1 MNADRDNLEN
11 APIPEEPVFA
21 DGELLRPGAETSDA
35 EAWLRDH
42 PDAAGEVQSL
52 RNFVSMWQDYTVS
65 EPLPAAW
72 ERTLQNIE
80 CSLAQPRPRPVPW
93 GGSLLS
99 RLGLGGLV
107 AAGFAGL
114 LAVRFLLPGTEPKA
128 TEPVLIAEEPYPV
141 ASSDEITIIS
151 MDPRESRSLVV
162 GRPPIPGDLEWAN
175 FDDVTVE
182 NAKPNAENQVPEM
195 HKSGN
200 KPMIVPTGSWGGT
213 DKE

>member
-11 APIPEEPVFA
+11 NPIPEDPAFA
-21 DGELLRPGAETSDA
+21 DSEPLHPAAEM
-35 EAWLRDH
+35 EAWLGSH
-42 PDAAGEVQSL
+42 PEAAGEVQSL
-52 RNFVSMWQDYTVS
+52 RGFVNLWQDYTIP
-65 EPLPAAW
+65 EPLPSTW
-72 ERTLQNIE
+72 DRTLQNIE
-80 CSLAQPRPRPVPW
+80 NTLAQPRPRPVPW

-114 LAVRFLLPGTEPKA
+114 LTVRFLMPGPDPKT
-128 TEPVLIAEEPYPV
+128 TEPVVIAEEPYPV

-151 MDPRESRSLVV
+151 MDPRESRNLVV
-162 GRPPIPGDLEWAN
+162 GRTPIPGDLDWAN
-175 FDDVTVE
+175 FEDVTVE

-195 HKSGN
+195 HKTGN

>member
-11 APIPEEPVFA
+11 NPVPEDPALA
-21 DGELLRPGAETSDA
+21 DGDLMLPGCEMQ
-35 EAWLRDH
+35 AWLHNH
-42 PDAAGEVQSL
+42 PDAAAEIQSL
-52 RNFVSMWQDYTVS
+52 RNFVDLWQDYTVP
-65 EPLPAAW
+65 EPLPSTWDRA
-72 ERTLQNIE
+72 LQNIE
-80 CSLAQPRPRPVPW
+80 ITLAQPRPRPIPW

-114 LAVRFLLPGTEPKA
+114 LAIRFLLPGPDLKT
-128 TEPVLIAEEPYPV
+128 TEPVVAAEEPYPV
-141 ASSDEITIIS
+141 ATSDEITIIS

-175 FDDVTVE
+175 FEDVTME
-182 NAKPNAENQVPEM
+182 KAMPNADNQVPEM
-195 HKSGN
+195 YKTGN

>member
-11 APIPEEPVFA
+11 NPIPEDPAFA
-21 DGELLRPGAETSDA
+21 DGDLMLPGCEMQ
-35 EAWLRDH
+35 AWLQQH

-52 RNFVSMWQDYTVS
+52 RNFVNFWQDHTIP
-65 EPLPAAW
+65 EPLPSAW
-72 ERTLQNIE
+72 DRTLQGIE
-80 CSLAQPRPRPVPW
+80 NKLAQPRPRPIPW
-93 GGSLLS
+93 GGSLFL
-99 RLGLGGLV
+99 RFGLGGLV

-114 LAVRFLLPGTEPKA
+114 LAIRFLLPGPDLKT
-128 TEPVLIAEEPYPV
+128 TTQQVMIAEEPYPV
-141 ASSDEITIIS
+141 ATSDEITIIR
-151 MDPRESRSLVV
+151 MDPRESHNLVV

-195 HKSGN
+195 HKTGT